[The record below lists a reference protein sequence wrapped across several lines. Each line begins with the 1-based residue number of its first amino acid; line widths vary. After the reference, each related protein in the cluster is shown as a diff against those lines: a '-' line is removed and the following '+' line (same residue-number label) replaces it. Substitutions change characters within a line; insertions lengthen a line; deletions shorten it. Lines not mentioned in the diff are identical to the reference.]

1 MIQQILLI
9 TDGCSN
15 VGMDPC
21 AAAAHAASEN
31 ITVNVVGVIDDGSL
45 GEHGA
50 MEIREIARAGG
61 GMSRIVT
68 AKQLSQTVQ
77 MVTRR
82 TVTHTLHQVVQ
93 HELKHIL
100 DKNRSEER
108 SIGEDAEPS
117 QGALAELPPGQRAE
131 VVKVIDEMSE
141 SSLLKVALLIDAS
154 ASMRPKLNAVREAIY
169 DLMLS
174 LQARKGDSEI
184 AVFHFPGKKKESAI
198 DLDWT
203 NDLSRT
209 NDLFRKLTMK
219 GTTPTGP
226 AIMDV
231 VQYVLN
237 SRSKHDKRRYIED
250 EPSSVKMQ
258 RDGITGD
265 YFG

>member
-31 ITVNVVGVIDDGSL
+31 ITVNVVGVIDGGSL

-50 MEIREIARAGG
+50 MEIQEIARAGG

-68 AKQLSQTVQ
+68 AEQLSQTVQ

-100 DKNRSEER
+100 QKNN
-108 SIGEDAEPS
+108 EDGSSPD
-117 QGALAELPPGQRAE
+117 ALEELPPGQRAE
-131 VVKVIDEMSE
+131 VVRVIDEMGE

-154 ASMRPKLNAVREAIY
+154 ASMRPKLTAVKEAIY

-174 LQARKGDSEI
+174 LQARKGKSEI
-184 AVFHFPGKKKESAI
+184 SVFHFPGKRKDSMM

-203 NDLSRT
+203 SDLTRT
-209 NDLFRKLTMK
+209 NDLFRKLPMK

-231 VQYVLN
+231 VQFMLN
-237 SRSKHDKRRYIED
+237 SRSKQRTDYIDD
-250 EPSSVKMQ
+250 EPMSL
-258 RDGITGD
+258 RLP
-265 YFG
+265 